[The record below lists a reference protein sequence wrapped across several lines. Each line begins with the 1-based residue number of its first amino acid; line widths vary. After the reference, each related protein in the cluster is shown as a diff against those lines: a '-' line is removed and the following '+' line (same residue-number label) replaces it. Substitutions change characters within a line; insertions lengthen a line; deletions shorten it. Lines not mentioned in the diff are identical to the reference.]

1 MICAMVLAA
10 GQSRRMGTQKLLLP
24 LAGRPLITGI
34 VDEVLR
40 SPVAEVFVVMGR
52 DAPRITQALAGRRV
66 RLLTNPCTDGDM
78 LSSVRCGLRALP
90 PECAAALVVLGDQPG
105 ITAETISMLIQ
116 AFQTHSRGIV
126 VPTHGGKRGH
136 PLLLSMRYRDEVLHQ
151 YDGTGMRGLFLAH
164 PDDVMEVEV
173 PASGILEDMDTPED
187 YRRMSLRRADG
198 TAKYAN
204 YAKEQDLGNKSI
216 PTQTVNWVSSPGFSL
231 FAYFAYFAV

>member
-1 MICAMVLAA
+1 MVLAA

-24 LAGRPLITGI
+24 MAGRPLITGI

-40 SPVAEVFVVMGR
+40 SPVAEVFVVLGR
-52 DAPRITQALAGRRV
+52 DAPRVTQALAGRSV
-66 RLLTNPCTDGDM
+66 HLLTNPCTDGEM

-136 PLLLSMRYRDEVLHQ
+136 PLLLSMRYRDELLSQH
-151 YDGTGMRGLFLAH
+151 DGTGVRGLLLAH

-173 PASGILEDMDTPED
+173 PASGVVEDMDTPED
-187 YRRMSLRRADG
+187 YRRMSAVDLHG
-198 TAKYAN
+198 
-204 YAKEQDLGNKSI
+204 AKEVSTGARHGLIEPAGLKAKGDENSPARRS
-216 PTQTVNWVSSPGFSL
+216 PTPPPTGRGT
-231 FAYFAYFAV
+231 